1 MAPQTFN
8 QTAHHVRL
16 FHTAEART
24 VTLTLAWA
32 SSAAVLGLIA
42 WSVASSTART
52 IARIA
57 VLYLG
62 NAHG

>member
-1 MAPQTFN
+1 
-8 QTAHHVRL
+8 
-16 FHTAEART
+16 
-24 VTLTLAWA
+24 
-32 SSAAVLGLIA
+32 LIA
-42 WSVASSTART
+42 WPVASSTART